1 MHGIRAFFHRNR
13 WLALLLVVMAFGMKA
28 MVPSGYMLGGE
39 AKTLTFQIC
48 DGKGDATVKQIVVPT
63 SGKEDHG
70 GKGGQ
75 SAHDGICPHSVLS
88 HAAMT
93 GADPIQLALALLFI
107 FAMGFAALVLRVRA
121 HVLHLRPPLRG
132 PPALA

>member
-1 MHGIRAFFHRNR
+1 MPGLRANFHRNR
-13 WLALLLVVMAFGMKA
+13 WLALMLVVLAIGMKA
-28 MVPSGYMLGGE
+28 MVPSGYMLGE
-39 AKTLTFQIC
+39 QSKTLTFQIC
-48 DGKGDATVKQIVVPT
+48 DGKGSQGKASVTIPV
-63 SGKEDHG
+63 SGKEDG
-70 GKGGQ
+70 GKGPM
-75 SAHDGICPHSVLS
+75 AKHDGICPHSTLS
-88 HAAMT
+88 HSAMT

>member
-1 MHGIRAFFHRNR
+1 MQDLRALFHRNR
-13 WLALLLVVMAFGMKA
+13 WLALVLVVMAIGMKA
-28 MVPSGYMLGGE
+28 MVPSGYMLGE
-39 AKTLTFQIC
+39 QSKTLTFQIC
-48 DGKGDATVKQIVVPT
+48 DGNGDTMVKQMVVPV
-63 SGKEDHG
+63 SGKQQG

-75 SAHDGICPHSVLS
+75 AGHDGVCPHSTLS

-121 HVLHLRPPLRG
+121 HVLHLRPPS
-132 PPALA
+132 LA

>member
-1 MHGIRAFFHRNR
+1 MHTLRAIFHRNR
-13 WLALLLVVMAFGMKA
+13 WLALLLVVVAIGMKA
-28 MVPSGYMLGGE
+28 TVPTGYMLGE
-39 AKTLTFQIC
+39 QSKTLTFQIC
-48 DGKGDATVKQIVVPT
+48 DGKGSQSTASVAIPQ
-63 SGKEDHG
+63 SGKHED
-70 GKGGQ
+70 GKASPSG
-75 SAHDGICPHSVLS
+75 HDGICPHSALS

-107 FAMGFAALVLRVRA
+107 FALGFAALVLRVRA